1 MMSEHRYG
9 VHDCPNGLYYLRDVT
24 DHSVYVHR
32 NYGKLYSEYEDDIKL
47 VSTLLNE
54 LADKVDEQQAT
65 IKYLTIEKHQENK
78 RFQTI
83 IAELKKENE
92 QLKEEL
98 NNLKKDETML
108 YHYYTLARYSGDGV

>member
-1 MMSEHRYG
+1 MRSGKMSEKRFTNVSMGREEAYCDFSIIKVG
-9 VHDCPNGLYYLRDVT
+9 D
-24 DHSVYVHR
+24 
-32 NYGKLYSEYEDDIKL
+32 KIISEIPTNDAIRICD
-47 VSTLLNE
+47 LLN
-54 LADKVDEQQAT
+54 EQQAT

-108 YHYYTLARYSGDGV
+108 YHYWTLARYSGDGV